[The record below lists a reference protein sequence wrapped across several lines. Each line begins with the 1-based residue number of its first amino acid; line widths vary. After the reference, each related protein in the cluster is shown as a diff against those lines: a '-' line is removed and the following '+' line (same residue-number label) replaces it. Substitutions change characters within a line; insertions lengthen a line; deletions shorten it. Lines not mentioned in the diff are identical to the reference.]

1 MSQDHLPVRQESSP
15 EFMVPVSHDRV
26 TEAKDN
32 GSVTFPLRTES
43 TQPFAPEHSPETTQ
57 HTGHETSNL
66 KRIGALI
73 GLVIVSALAANV
85 ASGPSER
92 EVQQK
97 IDEHRTE
104 MFNKNFGSPTTTQ
117 DK

>member
-1 MSQDHLPVRQESSP
+1 MSRNHLPISQESSP
-15 EFMVPVSHDRV
+15 EFLVPVSHDRV
-26 TEAKDN
+26 AEAREN
-32 GSVTFPLRTES
+32 GNAAFPLRIEAR
-43 TQPFAPEHSPETTQ
+43 QPFAPEPSPDTTQ
-57 HTGHETSNL
+57 HSGQETSNL
-66 KRIGALI
+66 KRIGALM
-73 GLVIVSALAANV
+73 GLVVVSALAANV